1 MSEQQP
7 GGTPGGFFGQVG
19 YAGKII
25 GGSGRPEGVLSGG
38 R

>member
-7 GGTPGGFFGQVG
+7 GGTPGRFFGQVG
-19 YAGKII
+19 FLQQVI
-25 GGSGRPEGVLSGG
+25 GGSGRPEGPLSGG